1 MGHPVESGP
10 PLAVPATPEPFL
22 GRRQMAS
29 NEAAWTASA
38 IARAVQAGESRPED
52 AVAESLRRIAARDAE
67 VRAFASVRADAALTE
82 ARALAQRPDLD
93 RLPLAGV
100 PVALKD
106 SLDVAGEPTRH
117 GTDVFEP
124 PPAPADSELVVRLRQ
139 AGAIIV
145 GKNTLPELGVWGTT
159 DGYRGVTR
167 NPRSPAHTS
176 GGSSG
181 GSAAAVAAGMVPL
194 AVGTDA
200 LGSVRIPA
208 AACGIFGFKFGAGV
222 IPWDPSADWRGLLT
236 PGGMAAT
243 GEDIALLAAALAGRQ
258 ALTGIELSRGLT
270 VAVSVRNPL
279 GGTVEPGWA
288 AAPVEAGRLLRD
300 EGLRVLDAD
309 PPYSLLDG
317 LPAFSRWFGGAADV
331 VDRLRAAAGLDR
343 HRLERRTRVHDRLG
357 RTVGLV
363 AWDGLAERW
372 NARCAEFF
380 RTFDLVLTPALARS
394 PIAPT
399 RWARRG
405 WIRNIVS
412 NARYAPFSGSWNLNG
427 APAGV
432 VPWAPLGGDL
442 LSAVQVVGPP
452 GSDQTVLSVMRLL
465 ERLRPR
471 DG

>member
-1 MGHPVESGP
+1 
-10 PLAVPATPEPFL
+10 
-22 GRRQMAS
+22 MAS
-29 NEAAWTASA
+29 NEAARVWTATA
-38 IARAVQAGESRPED
+38 IARAVRAGESRPED

-67 VRAFASVRADAALTE
+67 VRAFASVRADAALAE
-82 ARALAQRPDLD
+82 ARALAERPDLD

-100 PVALKD
+100 PVAVKD

-117 GTDVFEP
+117 GTDAFEP
-124 PPAPADSELVVRLRQ
+124 PPALADSVMVVRLRQ
-139 AGAIIV
+139 AGAIII
-145 GKNTLPELGVWGTT
+145 GKTTLPELGIWGTT

-167 NPRSPAHTS
+167 NPRSPAYTA

-181 GSAAAVAAGMVPL
+181 GSAAAVAAGLVPL

-208 AACGIFGFKFGAGV
+208 AACGIFGFHFGAGA
-222 IPWDPSADWRGLLT
+222 IPMDPFPKWRGLLAL
-236 PGGMAAT
+236 GAMAAT
-243 GEDIALLAAALAGRQ
+243 GEDTALVAGAIAEWQGLADV
-258 ALTGIELSRGLT
+258 ELSRELT

-279 GGTVEPGWA
+279 VGSVEPGWA

-300 EGLRVLDAD
+300 EGHRVLDAD

-317 LPAFSRWFGGAADV
+317 LPAFSRWFGGVADV
-331 VDRLRAAAGLDR
+331 VDRLRAGAGLDR

-357 RTVGLV
+357 RTVGRV

-372 NARCAEFF
+372 IARSEAFF
-380 RTFDLVLTPALARS
+380 RTFDVLLTPALARS
-394 PIAPT
+394 PIAAA

-405 WIRNIVS
+405 WIRNIVA

-432 VPWAPLGGDL
+432 VPWAPLGDDL
-442 LSAVQVVGPP
+442 VSAVQVVGRP
-452 GSDQTVLSVMRLL
+452 GSEQTVLSVMRLL
-465 ERLRPR
+465 ERLGPR
-471 DG
+471 QG